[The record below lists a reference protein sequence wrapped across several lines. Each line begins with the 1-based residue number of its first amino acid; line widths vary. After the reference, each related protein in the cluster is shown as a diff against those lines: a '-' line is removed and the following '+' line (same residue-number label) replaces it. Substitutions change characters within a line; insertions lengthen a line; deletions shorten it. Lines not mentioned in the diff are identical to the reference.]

1 MGVEL
6 LKICGVAVLCAAVGM
21 LLRAVKGEFSTL
33 VRVAG
38 GIVIFALLIPSLTQ
52 TVSKITELFEV
63 SGVERYASV
72 MLRALGIAMLG
83 KICTEICRDCGEAGT
98 AGGVELAGKLAILA
112 LCFPLIEEI
121 VGYASALLSQ
131 T

>member
-6 LKICGVAVLCAAVGM
+6 WKICGVAVLCAAVGM
-21 LLRAVKGEFSTL
+21 LLRALGGEFSTL

-38 GIVIFALLIPSLTQ
+38 GVVIFAILIPSLTQ

-63 SGVERYASV
+63 SGMERYASV

-83 KICTEICRDCGEAGT
+83 KICTEICRDCGESGT

-121 VGYASALLSQ
+121 VGYASILLAQ